1 MVCCREWKVFY
12 GFGLRVE
19 VTVTGSKKSVR
30 LFGDSANISKNGSE
44 KHEYCYIL
52 RFKQHPIFFCFVL
65 HTYHFH
71 LSQNSVLVSTREP
84 KRDRYMLFE
93 ISLELQNT
101 AETVE

>member
-19 VTVTGSKKSVR
+19 VTGSKKLVR

-52 RFKQHPIFFCFVL
+52 RSKQNPTFFSFVL
-65 HTYHFH
+65 HTYHFR

-93 ISLELQNT
+93 ISLESQNT